1 MRQLLTCELVCQL
14 SAAVTSLEHMTSQT
28 TIDTTG
34 PGDKAPAA
42 PSDLSPAS
50 GLRGHPWFTLIT
62 VAVGVMMVAL
72 DGTIVAIANPAIQK
86 DLKASFADV
95 QWITNGYFLALAVS
109 LITAGKLGDRFGHR
123 QTFLIGVVGFAAASG
138 AIGLSSSIAA
148 VVTFRVFQGLFGAL
162 LMPAALGLLRATFPA
177 EKLNM
182 AIGIWGMVIGA
193 STAGGPILGGVLVEH
208 VNWQSVFFIN
218 VPVGAIALV
227 LGLLILLDHRAAL
240 GRGPLNE
247 HSASRSFDILGI
259 VLLSGAM
266 FCLVWAL
273 IKAPTWGW
281 GDGRTWTFIAVSVVG
296 FALFSF
302 WETKVKEPLI
312 PLGLFRSV
320 PLSAGVV
327 LMVLMA
333 IAFMGGLFFVTFYL
347 QNVHGMKPIDA
358 GLHLLP
364 LTGMMIVGSPL
375 AGAMITKLGPRIPL
389 AGGMAATAIAMYGMS
404 TLQTDTGSAVM
415 SLWFALLGLGLA
427 PVMVGATE
435 VIVGNAPMEL
445 SGVAGGLQQ
454 AAMQIG
460 GSLGTAV
467 LGAVM
472 ASKVD
477 GDLAANW
484 KDAGLPP
491 LTPTQLDQA
500 SEAVQ
505 VGVAPVAKGTP
516 EAIAAKIADV
526 AHDTFISGMS
536 LASLVACSVAVVAV
550 FVALLTKRGENA
562 EAGAGAAHI

>member
-1 MRQLLTCELVCQL
+1 
-14 SAAVTSLEHMTSQT
+14 MTSQT
-28 TIDTTG
+28 TIDKTG
-34 PGDKAPAA
+34 PGDESSTSPSGGAPAT
-42 PSDLSPAS
+42 

-72 DGTIVAIANPAIQK
+72 DGTIVAIANPAIQS

-138 AIGLSSSIAA
+138 AIGLSSSIAL
-148 VVTFRVFQGLFGAL
+148 VVTFRVLQGLFGAL

-218 VPVGAIALV
+218 VPVGLIAVV
-227 LGLLILLDHRAAL
+227 LGVLILLDHRAENA
-240 GRGPLNE
+240 P
-247 HSASRSFDILGI
+247 RSFDLLGI
-259 VLLSGAM
+259 GLLSGAM

-273 IKAPTWGW
+273 IKAPAWGW
-281 GDGRTWTFIAVSVVG
+281 GDGKTWAFVAVSVVG
-296 FALFSF
+296 FALFAF

-312 PLGLFRSV
+312 PLALFRSV

-347 QNVHGMKPIDA
+347 QNVHGMSPIDA

-375 AGAMITKLGPRIPL
+375 AGAMITKLGPRVPL

-404 TLQTDTGSAVM
+404 TLETGTGSAVM

-477 GDLAANW
+477 SDLAGNW

-491 LTPTQLDQA
+491 LAPAQLDQA
-500 SEAVQ
+500 KEAVQ
-505 VGVAPVAKGTP
+505 VGVAPIAPNTP
-516 EAIAAKIADV
+516 EAVAAKIADV

-536 LASLVACSVAVVAV
+536 LASLVAAGVAAVAIL
-550 FVALLTKRGENA
+550 VALLTKRGVNA
-562 EAGAGAAHI
+562 EAGAGVGHI

>member
-1 MRQLLTCELVCQL
+1 MSCQLLTGEMNCQV
-14 SAAVTSLEHMTSQT
+14 SAADTSLECMTSQT
-28 TIDTTG
+28 TL
-34 PGDKAPAA
+34 DKAGQGDGPPAG
-42 PSDLSPAS
+42 PSEATPGK
-50 GLRGHPWFTLIT
+50 GLRGHPWFTLFT

-72 DGTIVAIANPAIQK
+72 DGTIVAIANPAIAS
-86 DLKASFADV
+86 DLGATLADV
-95 QWITNGYFLALAVS
+95 QWITNAYFLALAVS

-138 AIGLSSSIAA
+138 AIGLSDSITL
-148 VVTFRVFQGLFGAL
+148 VIVFRVLQGLFGAL

-218 VPVGAIALV
+218 VPVGVLAVALGV
-227 LGLLILLDHRAAL
+227 WILLDHRAENA
-240 GRGPLNE
+240 P
-247 HSASRSFDILGI
+247 RSFDIPGI
-259 VLLSGAM
+259 ALLSGAM

-273 IKAPTWGW
+273 IKAPEWGW
-281 GDGRTWTFIAVSVVG
+281 GDGRTWAFIGASVAG
-296 FALFSF
+296 FLVFAF

-312 PLGLFRSV
+312 PLALFRSV

-347 QNVHGMKPIDA
+347 QNVHGLSPVDA

-375 AGAMITKLGPRIPL
+375 AGVMITKVGPRIPL
-389 AGGMAATAIAMYGMS
+389 AGGMACTALAMYGIS
-404 TLQTDTGSAVM
+404 TLEKSTGSLAM
-415 SLWFALLGLGLA
+415 SVWFALLGLGLA

-435 VIVGNAPMEL
+435 VIVGNAPLEL

-454 AAMQIG
+454 SAMQVG

-477 GDLAANW
+477 GDLPGNW
-484 KDAGLPP
+484 EKAGLPP
-491 LTPTQLDQA
+491 LTPEQAGQA

-505 VGVAPVAKGTP
+505 VGVPPVPKGAP
-516 EAIAAKIADV
+516 EAIAAKITDV

-536 LASLVACSVAVVAV
+536 LASLVAAGVAAAAV
-550 FVALLTKRGENA
+550 LVALLTKRGENA
-562 EAGAGAAHI
+562 EAGAGVGHI

>member
-1 MRQLLTCELVCQL
+1 
-14 SAAVTSLEHMTSQT
+14 MTSQT

-34 PGDKAPAA
+34 SGGKAPAV
-42 PSDLSPAS
+42 PSDAAPAK

-86 DLKASFADV
+86 DLGATFAQV

-218 VPVGAIALV
+218 VPVGIIAVV
-227 LGLLILLDHRAAL
+227 LGVLILLDHRAENA
-240 GRGPLNE
+240 P
-247 HSASRSFDILGI
+247 RSFDILGI
-259 VLLSGAM
+259 ALLSAAM

-273 IKAPTWGW
+273 IKAPEWGW
-281 GDGRTWTFIAVSVVG
+281 GDGRTWAFIAASVLG
-296 FALFSF
+296 FALFAF

-312 PLGLFRSV
+312 PLALFRSV

-347 QNVHGMKPIDA
+347 QNVHGMSPIDA

-389 AGGMAATAIAMYGMS
+389 AGGMACTAIAMYGMS
-404 TLQTDTGSAVM
+404 TLDTDTGSAVM

-477 GDLAANW
+477 SDLAGNW
-484 KDAGLPP
+484 TSAGLPP
-491 LTPTQLDQA
+491 LTAAQEAQA

-505 VGVAPVAKGTP
+505 VGVPPLAPGTP
-516 EAIAAKIADV
+516 DAIAAKITDV

-536 LASLVACSVAVVAV
+536 LASLVASGVAVVAV
-550 FVALLTKRGENA
+550 FVAFLTKRGENA

>member
-1 MRQLLTCELVCQL
+1 
-14 SAAVTSLEHMTSQT
+14 MTSQT
-28 TIDTTG
+28 TVEKAG
-34 PGDKAPAA
+34 KAP
-42 PSDLSPAS
+42 DSPAGTS
-50 GLRGHPWFTLIT
+50 EPTPAKGLRGHPWLTLFA
-62 VAVGVMMVAL
+62 VAIGVMMVAL
-72 DGTIVAIANPAIQK
+72 DGTIVAIANPVIKTELGATWQQI
-86 DLKASFADV
+86 

-138 AIGLSSSIAA
+138 AIGFSSSVGF
-148 VVTFRVFQGLFGAL
+148 VVAFRVLQGLFGAL

-208 VNWQSVFFIN
+208 VSWQSVFFIN
-218 VPVGAIALV
+218 VPVGIIAVV
-227 LGLLILLDHRAAL
+227 LGVLILKDHRAENA
-240 GRGPLNE
+240 P
-247 HSASRSFDILGI
+247 RSFDLLGI
-259 VLLSGAM
+259 ALLSVAM
-266 FCLVWAL
+266 FSLVWAV
-273 IKAPTWGW
+273 IKAPEWGW
-281 GDGRTWTFIAVSVVG
+281 GSGTTWAWMGGALVA
-296 FALFSF
+296 FALFAF
-302 WETKVKEPLI
+302 WQTRAKEPLV
-312 PLGLFRSV
+312 PLQLFRSL

-347 QNVHGMKPIDA
+347 QNVHGMSPVDS

-375 AGAMITKLGPRIPL
+375 AGAMITKVGPRIPL
-389 AGGMAATAIAMYGMS
+389 AGGMAVTALAMYGMS
-404 TLQTDTGSAVM
+404 TLETDTSSLTM
-415 SLWFALLGLGLA
+415 SIWFALLGLGLA

-467 LGAVM
+467 LGAIM

-477 GDLAANW
+477 NSLADNW
-484 KDAGLPP
+484 AGAGLPP
-491 LTPTQLDQA
+491 IPEAQFGQA
-500 SEAVQ
+500 AEAVQ
-505 VGVAPVAKGTP
+505 SGAAPVAPNTP
-516 EAIAAKIADV
+516 PEIAAKITDV
-526 AHDTFISGMS
+526 AHDTFMSGMG
-536 LASLVACSVAVVAV
+536 LASLTAAGVAVVAI
-550 FVALLTKRGENA
+550 FVALLTKKGANA
-562 EAGAGAAHI
+562 EAGAGVGHI

>member
-1 MRQLLTCELVCQL
+1 
-14 SAAVTSLEHMTSQT
+14 MTSQT
-28 TIDTTG
+28 TISATG
-34 PGDKAPAA
+34 PGDKAAAA
-42 PSDLSPAS
+42 PSDPTPSA

-86 DLKASFADV
+86 DLGASFADV

-123 QTFLIGVVGFAAASG
+123 QTFLIGVTGFAAASG
-138 AIGLSSSIAA
+138 AIGLSHSIAF
-148 VVTFRVFQGLFGAL
+148 VVTFRVLQGLFGAL

-182 AIGIWGMVIGA
+182 AIGLWGMVIGA

-218 VPVGAIALV
+218 VPVGAVALI
-227 LGLLILLDHRAAL
+227 LGLLILRDHRAAL
-240 GRGPLNE
+240 GRSPENGY
-247 HSASRSFDILGI
+247 SAPRSFDVLGI

-281 GDGRTWTFIAVSVVG
+281 GSGTTWAFLAVSVLG
-296 FALFSF
+296 FALFAF
-302 WETKVKEPLI
+302 WEQRVKEPLI

-347 QNVHGMKPIDA
+347 QNVHGMSPIDA

-375 AGAMITKLGPRIPL
+375 AGAAITKLGPRIPL

-404 TLQTDTGSAVM
+404 TLTSDTGSAVM
-415 SLWFALLGLGLA
+415 SIWFALLGLGLA

-472 ASKVD
+472 ASRVD
-477 GDLAANW
+477 NDLAGNW
-484 KDAGLPP
+484 ADAGLPK
-491 LTPTQLDQA
+491 LTQPQLDAA

-516 EAIAAKIADV
+516 EAIAAKITTV

-536 LASLVACSVAVVAV
+536 LACLVAAGVAVVAV

>member
-1 MRQLLTCELVCQL
+1 MN
-14 SAAVTSLEHMTSQT
+14 SPT
-28 TIDTTG
+28 TIDETG
-34 PGDKAPAA
+34 PGDEAAALSERPPAE
-42 PSDLSPAS
+42 
-50 GLRGHPWFTLIT
+50 GLRGHSWFTLIT

-72 DGTIVAIANPAIQK
+72 DGTIVAIANPAIAT
-86 DLKASFADV
+86 DLGATFADV
-95 QWITNGYFLALAVS
+95 QWITNAYFLALAVS

-123 QTFLIGVVGFAAASG
+123 QTFLIGVTGFAVASG
-138 AIGLSSSIAA
+138 AIGLSDSIAL
-148 VVTFRVFQGLFGAL
+148 VITFRVFQGLFGAL

-177 EKLNM
+177 ERLNM

-193 STAGGPILGGVLVEH
+193 STAGGPIIGGLLVQH
-208 VNWQSVFFIN
+208 VSWQSVFFIN
-218 VPVGAIALV
+218 VPVGVLALL
-227 LGLLILLDHRAAL
+227 LGLLILLDHRARNA
-240 GRGPLNE
+240 P
-247 HSASRSFDILGI
+247 RSFDLLGI
-259 VLLSGAM
+259 ALLSGAM

-273 IKAPTWGW
+273 IKAPSWGW
-281 GDGRTWTFIAVSVVG
+281 GDSRTWLFIGVSALG

-302 WETKVKEPLI
+302 WETRVKEPLI
-312 PLGLFRSV
+312 PLALFRSV

-347 QNVHGMKPIDA
+347 QNVHGMSPVDA

-364 LTGMMIVGSPL
+364 LTGMMIVGSPV
-375 AGAMITKLGPRIPL
+375 AGMAITRLGPRVPL
-389 AGGMAATAIAMYGMS
+389 AGGMVATAVAMYGMS
-404 TLQTDTGSAVM
+404 TLKADTGSAAM
-415 SLWFALLGLGLA
+415 SLWFALLGFGLA

-477 GDLAANW
+477 HDLAGNW
-484 KDAGLPP
+484 AKAGLPP
-491 LTPTQLDQA
+491 LTPAQEALA
-500 SEAVQ
+500 SQAVQ
-505 VGVAPVAKGTP
+505 TGTP
-516 EAIAAKIADV
+516 PVPTGAPAAIAAKISSV

-536 LASLVACSVAVVAV
+536 LASLVAAGVAAVAV
-550 FVALLTKRGENA
+550 FVALLTKRGANA
-562 EAGAGAAHI
+562 EAGAGVGHI

>member
-1 MRQLLTCELVCQL
+1 
-14 SAAVTSLEHMTSQT
+14 MTSQIT
-28 TIDTTG
+28 LDKTG
-34 PGDKAPAA
+34 PGGGG
-42 PSDLSPAS
+42 PSDSSGQAPGAT

-86 DLKASFADV
+86 DLGATFAQV

-138 AIGLSSSIAA
+138 AIGLSDSIAL

-208 VNWQSVFFIN
+208 VSWQSVFFIN
-218 VPVGAIALV
+218 VPVGALALV
-227 LGLLILLDHRAAL
+227 LGLLILLDHRAENA
-240 GRGPLNE
+240 P
-247 HSASRSFDILGI
+247 RSFDILGI
-259 VLLSGAM
+259 ALLSGAM

-273 IKAPTWGW
+273 IKAPEWGW
-281 GDGRTWTFIAVSVVG
+281 GAGKTWLFIGASALG
-296 FALFSF
+296 FVLFGL

-312 PLGLFRSV
+312 PLKLFRSV

-347 QNVHGMKPIDA
+347 QNVHGMSPIDA

-375 AGAMITKLGPRIPL
+375 AGALITKLGPRVPL
-389 AGGMAATAIAMYGMS
+389 AGGMAVTAVAMYGMS
-404 TLQTDTGSAVM
+404 TLEVDTGSGLM

-477 GDLAANW
+477 SDLPGNW
-484 KDAGLPP
+484 TDAGLPP
-491 LTPTQLDQA
+491 LTPEQVGQA

-505 VGVAPVAKGTP
+505 VGVAPVPPGTP
-516 EAIAAKIADV
+516 AQIGEKITGV

-536 LASLVACSVAVVAV
+536 LASLVAAGVAVVAV
-550 FVALLTKRGENA
+550 LVAFLTKRGENA

>member
-1 MRQLLTCELVCQL
+1 
-14 SAAVTSLEHMTSQT
+14 MTSQT
-28 TIDTTG
+28 AIDTSG
-34 PGDKAPAA
+34 SGGKVPGAVDATPGK
-42 PSDLSPAS
+42 
-50 GLRGHPWFTLIT
+50 GLRGHPWLTLIT

-86 DLKASFADV
+86 DLGATFAEV

-138 AIGLSSSIAA
+138 AIGLSDSIAL
-148 VVTFRVFQGLFGAL
+148 VVVFRVLQGLFGAL

-208 VNWQSVFFIN
+208 VSWQSVFFIN
-218 VPVGAIALV
+218 VPVGVLAVV
-227 LGLLILLDHRAAL
+227 LGAWILLDHRAENA
-240 GRGPLNE
+240 P
-247 HSASRSFDILGI
+247 RSFDLPGI
-259 VLLSGAM
+259 ALLSTSV

-273 IKAPTWGW
+273 IKAPPSEWGW
-281 GDGRTWTFIAVSVVG
+281 GDARTLGFLGASVLGFVVFAV
-296 FALFSF
+296 
-302 WETKVKEPLI
+302 WETKVREPLI

-320 PLSAGVV
+320 ALSAGVV
-327 LMVLMA
+327 LMILMA

-347 QNVHGMKPIDA
+347 QNVHGMSPVDA

-375 AGAMITKLGPRIPL
+375 AGAMITKFGPRVPL
-389 AGGMAATAIAMYGMS
+389 AGGMALTAIAMYGMS
-404 TLQTDTGSAVM
+404 TLETDTGSGVM

-472 ASKVD
+472 ASKVNS
-477 GDLAANW
+477 DLAGNW
-484 KDAGLPP
+484 QQAGLPP
-491 LTPTQLDQA
+491 LTPEQEHQA

-505 VGVAPVAKGTP
+505 VGVPPLAPGTP
-516 EAIAAKIADV
+516 DAIAAKITGV
-526 AHDTFISGMS
+526 AHDTFIAGMS
-536 LASLVACSVAVVAV
+536 AASLVAAGVAAVAVLVA
-550 FVALLTKRGENA
+550 FLTKRGENA
-562 EAGAGAAHI
+562 GAGAGAAHI

>member
-1 MRQLLTCELVCQL
+1 
-14 SAAVTSLEHMTSQT
+14 MTSQT
-28 TIDTTG
+28 TLDKTG
-34 PGDKAPAA
+34 PEDGRPGA
-42 PSDLSPAS
+42 PSEGARAS

-72 DGTIVAIANPAIQK
+72 DGTIVAIANPAIQQ
-86 DLKASFADV
+86 DLGATFAEV

-138 AIGLSSSIAA
+138 AIGLSDSIAF
-148 VVTFRVFQGLFGAL
+148 VVTFRVLQGVFGAL

-218 VPVGAIALV
+218 VPVGVLALV
-227 LGLLILLDHRAAL
+227 MGILILLDHRAENA
-240 GRGPLNE
+240 P
-247 HSASRSFDILGI
+247 RSFDILGI
-259 VLLSGAM
+259 ALLSAAM

-273 IKAPTWGW
+273 IKAPAWGW
-281 GDGRTWTFIAVSVVG
+281 GDGKTWTFIAASVLG
-296 FALFSF
+296 FALFAF

-320 PLSAGVV
+320 ALSAGVV

-347 QNVHGMKPIDA
+347 QNVHGMSPIDA

-375 AGAMITKLGPRIPL
+375 AGVMITKLGPRIPL

-404 TLQTDTGSAVM
+404 TLETDTGSAVM

-435 VIVGNAPMEL
+435 VIVGNAPLEL

-477 GDLAANW
+477 SDLAGNW

-491 LTPTQLDQA
+491 LTAVQEAQA

-505 VGVAPVAKGTP
+505 VGMPPVTKGTP
-516 EAIAAKIADV
+516 EAIAAKITDV
-526 AHDTFISGMS
+526 AHDTFLSGMS
-536 LASLVACSVAVVAV
+536 LASLVAAGVAAIAV

-562 EAGAGAAHI
+562 EAGAGVGHV

>member
-1 MRQLLTCELVCQL
+1 
-14 SAAVTSLEHMTSQT
+14 MTSQT
-28 TIDTTG
+28 TVDPSG
-34 PGDKAPAA
+34 PGGRAP
-42 PSDLSPAS
+42 LTPADQQPAG

-72 DGTIVAIANPAIQK
+72 DGTIVAIANPAIAS
-86 DLKASFADV
+86 DLGATFAEV
-95 QWITNGYFLALAVS
+95 QWITNAYFLALAVS

-138 AIGLSSSIAA
+138 AIGLSDSIAL

-218 VPVGAIALV
+218 VPVGVVALT
-227 LGLLILLDHRAAL
+227 LGVLILLDHRAENA
-240 GRGPLNE
+240 P
-247 HSASRSFDILGI
+247 RSFDILGI
-259 VLLSGAM
+259 ALLSAAM

-273 IKAPTWGW
+273 IKAPEWGW
-281 GDGRTWTFIAVSVVG
+281 GDGRTWAFLVG
-296 FALFSF
+296 SAILFAAFAF
-302 WETKVKEPLI
+302 WETRVAEPLV

-320 PLSAGVV
+320 ALSAGVV

-347 QNVHGMKPIDA
+347 QNVHGMSPIDA

-375 AGAMITKLGPRIPL
+375 AGAMITKLGPRVPL
-389 AGGMAATAIAMYGMS
+389 AGGMLCVAIAMFGMS
-404 TLQTDTGSAVM
+404 TLETDTGSGIM
-415 SLWFALLGLGLA
+415 SVWFALLGLGLA

-477 GDLAANW
+477 GDLAGNW
-484 KDAGLPP
+484 KDAGLPE
-491 LTPTQLDQA
+491 LTPEQLDQA

-505 VGVAPVAKGTP
+505 VGVAPVAQGTP
-516 EAIAAKIADV
+516 AAIAAKITDV

-536 LASLVACSVAVVAV
+536 LASLVAAGVAVVAV

-562 EAGAGAAHI
+562 EAGAGVGHI

>member
-1 MRQLLTCELVCQL
+1 
-14 SAAVTSLEHMTSQT
+14 MTSQT

-34 PGDKAPAA
+34 SGGKEPASPSGAAPAK
-42 PSDLSPAS
+42 
-50 GLRGHPWFTLIT
+50 GLRGHPWLTLIT

-86 DLKASFADV
+86 DLGATFAEV

-138 AIGLSSSIAA
+138 AIGLSDSIAF
-148 VVTFRVFQGLFGAL
+148 VVVFRVLQGLFGAL

-218 VPVGAIALV
+218 VPVGVLAVV
-227 LGLLILLDHRAAL
+227 LGVLILLDHRAENA
-240 GRGPLNE
+240 P
-247 HSASRSFDILGI
+247 RSFDLLGI
-259 VLLSGAM
+259 ALLSTAV

-273 IKAPTWGW
+273 IKAPPSEWGW
-281 GDGRTWTFIAVSVVG
+281 GDPKTLGFLGASVLC
-296 FALFSF
+296 FALFAF
-302 WETKVKEPLI
+302 WETKVREPLI
-312 PLGLFRSV
+312 PLALFRSV
-320 PLSAGVV
+320 ALSAGVV

-347 QNVHGMKPIDA
+347 QNVHGMSPIDA

-375 AGAMITKLGPRIPL
+375 AGVLITKLGPRVPL
-389 AGGMAATAIAMYGMS
+389 AGGMALTAIAMYGMS
-404 TLQTDTGSAVM
+404 TLETDTGSAIM

-472 ASKVD
+472 ASKVNS
-477 GDLAANW
+477 DLAGNW
-484 KDAGLPP
+484 AKAGLPP
-491 LTPTQLDQA
+491 LTPEQEHQA

-505 VGVAPVAKGTP
+505 VGVPPVAPGTP
-516 EAIAAKIADV
+516 DAIAAKITGV

-536 LASLVACSVAVVAV
+536 AASLVAAGVAVVAV
-550 FVALLTKRGENA
+550 LVAFLTKRGENA

>member
-1 MRQLLTCELVCQL
+1 
-14 SAAVTSLEHMTSQT
+14 MTSQT
-28 TIDTTG
+28 TIDKAG
-34 PGDKAPAA
+34 PGDATP
-42 PSDLSPAS
+42 PGAS
-50 GLRGHPWFTLIT
+50 GTTPGKGLRGHPWFTLVT

-72 DGTIVAIANPAIQK
+72 DGTIVAIANPAIGD
-86 DLKASFADV
+86 DLGASWSDL
-95 QWITNGYFLALAVS
+95 QWITNAYFLALAVS

-123 QTFLIGVVGFAAASG
+123 QTFLIGVAGFAASSA
-138 AIGLSSSIAA
+138 AIGLSEGITM
-148 VVTFRVFQGLFGAL
+148 VIVFRVFQGLFGAL

-208 VNWQSVFFIN
+208 VSWQSVFFIN
-218 VPVGAIALV
+218 VPVGVLAVAL
-227 LGLLILLDHRAAL
+227 GAWILLDHRAKNA
-240 GRGPLNE
+240 P
-247 HSASRSFDILGI
+247 RSFDLLGI
-259 VLLSGAM
+259 ALLSAAV
-266 FCLVWAL
+266 FCLVWAI
-273 IKAPTWGW
+273 IKAPDWGW
-281 GDGRTWTFIAVSVVG
+281 GAADTWAFIIGSAVG
-296 FALFSF
+296 FGLFAF

-312 PLGLFRSV
+312 PLALFRSV

-347 QNVHGMKPIDA
+347 QGVRGLGPVDA
-358 GLHLLP
+358 GLRLLP

-375 AGAMITKLGPRIPL
+375 AGVMITKVGPRIPL
-389 AGGMAATAIAMYGMS
+389 AGGMALTALAMYGMS
-404 TLQTDTGSAVM
+404 TLDTGTGSAVM

-435 VIVGNAPMEL
+435 VIVGNAPLEL

-454 AAMQIG
+454 AAMQVG

-477 GDLAANW
+477 SDLPGNW
-484 KDAGLPP
+484 TDAGLP
-491 LTPTQLDQA
+491 QLPPEQLEQA
-500 SEAVQ
+500 ATAVQ
-505 VGVAPVAKGTP
+505 KGSAPVAEGTP
-516 EAIAAKIADV
+516 AAIAAKITDV

-536 LASLVACSVAVVAV
+536 LASLVAAGVAAVAVLVA
-550 FVALLTKRGENA
+550 FLTKRGANA
-562 EAGAGAAHI
+562 EAGAGVGHI

>member
-1 MRQLLTCELVCQL
+1 
-14 SAAVTSLEHMTSQT
+14 MTSQT
-28 TIDTTG
+28 TIKTTG
-34 PGDKAPAA
+34 PGDQAPQA
-42 PSDLSPAS
+42 PSDAAPAK
-50 GLRGHPWFTLIT
+50 GLRGHPWFTLVT

-86 DLKASFADV
+86 DLSASFAEV

-148 VVTFRVFQGLFGAL
+148 VVVFRVFQGLFGAL

-193 STAGGPILGGVLVEH
+193 STAGGPILGGVLVQH

-218 VPVGAIALV
+218 VPVGILAVV
-227 LGLLILLDHRAAL
+227 LGVLILLDHRAENA
-240 GRGPLNE
+240 P
-247 HSASRSFDILGI
+247 RSFDLLGI
-259 VLLSGAM
+259 ALLSAAM

-273 IKAPTWGW
+273 IKAPAWGW
-281 GDGRTWTFIAVSVVG
+281 GDGKTWLFIAASVVG
-296 FALFSF
+296 FGLFAL

-320 PLSAGVV
+320 ALSAGVV

-347 QNVHGMKPIDA
+347 QNVHGMSPIDA

-375 AGAMITKLGPRIPL
+375 AGAMITKVGPRIPL

-404 TLQTDTGSAVM
+404 TLDTDTGSAVM

-477 GDLAANW
+477 SDLAGNW
-484 KDAGLPP
+484 TSAGLPP
-491 LTPTQLDQA
+491 LTAAQEAKA

-505 VGVAPVAKGTP
+505 VGVPPLAPGTP
-516 EAIAAKIADV
+516 DAIAAKITDV

-536 LASLVACSVAVVAV
+536 LASLVAAGVAVVAV
-550 FVALLTKRGENA
+550 FVAFLTKRGENA

>member
-1 MRQLLTCELVCQL
+1 
-14 SAAVTSLEHMTSQT
+14 MTSQT
-28 TIDTTG
+28 TVDAKG
-34 PGDKAPAA
+34 PGDEAPAGRSDHG
-42 PSDLSPAS
+42 PSA

-72 DGTIVAIANPAIQK
+72 DGTIVAIANPAIAK
-86 DLKASFADV
+86 DLGATFAEV
-95 QWITNGYFLALAVS
+95 QWITNAYFLALAVS

-138 AIGLSSSIAA
+138 AIGLSDSIAL

-208 VNWQSVFFIN
+208 VSWQSVFFIN
-218 VPVGAIALV
+218 VPVGALALV
-227 LGLLILLDHRAAL
+227 LGVLILLDHRAENA
-240 GRGPLNE
+240 P
-247 HSASRSFDILGI
+247 RSFDLLGI
-259 VLLSGAM
+259 ALLSGAM

-281 GDGRTWTFIAVSVVG
+281 GDGTTWLFVVVSLVG
-296 FALFSF
+296 FVLFAF

-312 PLGLFRSV
+312 PLRLFRSV

-347 QNVHGMKPIDA
+347 QNVHGMSPIDA

-375 AGAMITKLGPRIPL
+375 AGVLITKLGPRVPL
-389 AGGMAATAIAMYGMS
+389 AGGMLCTAVAMYGMS
-404 TLQTDTGSAVM
+404 TLDTGTGSAVM

-477 GDLAANW
+477 SDLPGNW

-491 LTPTQLDQA
+491 LTPGQLDQA

-505 VGVAPVAKGTP
+505 VGVAPVQPSMP
-516 EAIAAKIADV
+516 EAVAAKITDV

-536 LASLVACSVAVVAV
+536 LASLVAAGVAVVAV
-550 FVALLTKRGENA
+550 FVALLTKRGANA
-562 EAGAGAAHI
+562 DAGAGVGHL

>member
-1 MRQLLTCELVCQL
+1 
-14 SAAVTSLEHMTSQT
+14 MTSQT
-28 TIDTTG
+28 TIDASG
-34 PGDKAPAA
+34 PGDGATAASLEAPPAA
-42 PSDLSPAS
+42 
-50 GLRGHPWFTLIT
+50 GLRGHPWLTLIT

-72 DGTIVAIANPAIQK
+72 DGTIVAIANPAIAK
-86 DLKASFADV
+86 DLGASFADV
-95 QWITNGYFLALAVS
+95 QWITNAYFLALAVS

-123 QTFLIGVVGFAAASG
+123 QTFLIGVTGFATASG
-138 AIGLSSSIAA
+138 AIGLSNSIAA

-193 STAGGPILGGVLVEH
+193 STAGGPILGGLLVQH
-208 VNWQSVFFIN
+208 VSWQSVFFIN
-218 VPVGAIALV
+218 VPVGLVALV
-227 LGLLILLDHRAAL
+227 LGLLILRDHRAENA
-240 GRGPLNE
+240 P
-247 HSASRSFDILGI
+247 RSFDLLGI
-259 VLLSGAM
+259 ALLSGAM

-281 GDGRTWTFIAVSVVG
+281 GDGRTWTFIAASVLG
-296 FALFSF
+296 FALFSL

-312 PLGLFRSV
+312 PLALFRSV

-347 QNVHGMKPIDA
+347 QNVHGMTPVDA

-375 AGAMITKLGPRIPL
+375 AGAAITKLGPRIPL

-404 TLQTDTGSAVM
+404 TLKEGTGSGVM
-415 SLWFALLGLGLA
+415 SVWFALLGLGLA

-477 GDLAANW
+477 NSLAGNW
-484 KDAGLPP
+484 KAAGLPH
-491 LTPTQLDQA
+491 LTPAQEGLA
-500 SEAVQ
+500 SQAVQ
-505 VGVAPVAKGTP
+505 QGLSPAPKGTP
-516 EAIAAKIADV
+516 GPVAAKIAEV
-526 AHDTFISGMS
+526 AHHTFISGMS
-536 LASLVACSVAVVAV
+536 LASLVAAGVAAVAVL
-550 FVALLTKRGENA
+550 VALLTKRGANA
-562 EAGAGAAHI
+562 ESGAGVGHI

>member
-1 MRQLLTCELVCQL
+1 
-14 SAAVTSLEHMTSQT
+14 MTSQT
-28 TIDTTG
+28 TIDKAGQGDG
-34 PGDKAPAA
+34 PSGA
-42 PSDLSPAS
+42 PSEATPGK
-50 GLRGHPWFTLIT
+50 GLRGHPWFTLFT

-72 DGTIVAIANPAIQK
+72 DGTIVAIANPAIAS
-86 DLKASFADV
+86 DLGATLADV
-95 QWITNGYFLALAVS
+95 QWITNAYFLALAVS

-138 AIGLSSSIAA
+138 AIGLSDSITL
-148 VVTFRVFQGLFGAL
+148 VIVFRVLQGLFGAL

-218 VPVGAIALV
+218 VPVGVLAVALGV
-227 LGLLILLDHRAAL
+227 WILLDHRAENA
-240 GRGPLNE
+240 P
-247 HSASRSFDILGI
+247 RSFDVPGI
-259 VLLSGAM
+259 ALLSGAM

-273 IKAPTWGW
+273 IKAPEWGW
-281 GDGRTWTFIAVSVVG
+281 GDGRTWGFIAASVIG
-296 FALFSF
+296 FVAFAV
-302 WETKVKEPLI
+302 WETRVKEPLI
-312 PLGLFRSV
+312 PLALFRSV

-347 QNVHGMKPIDA
+347 QNVHGLSPVDA

-375 AGAMITKLGPRIPL
+375 AGVMITKVGPRIPL
-389 AGGMAATAIAMYGMS
+389 AGGMACTALAMYGIS
-404 TLQTDTGSAVM
+404 TLEKSTGSLAM
-415 SLWFALLGLGLA
+415 SVWFALLGLGLA

-435 VIVGNAPMEL
+435 VIVGNAPLEL

-454 AAMQIG
+454 SAMQVG

-477 GDLAANW
+477 GDLPGNW
-484 KDAGLPP
+484 DKAGLPP
-491 LTPTQLDQA
+491 LNPEHAAAA
-500 SEAVQ
+500 SQAVQ
-505 VGVAPVAKGTP
+505 VGVPPVAKGTP
-516 EAIAAKIADV
+516 EAIAAKITDV

-536 LASLVACSVAVVAV
+536 LASLVAAGVAAVAVG
-550 FVALLTKRGENA
+550 VALFTKRGENA
-562 EAGAGAAHI
+562 EAGAGVGHI

>member
-1 MRQLLTCELVCQL
+1 
-14 SAAVTSLEHMTSQT
+14 MTSQT
-28 TIDTTG
+28 TVDKA
-34 PGDKAPAA
+34 DKAPEPVSVPA
-42 PSDLSPAS
+42 PAK
-50 GLRGHPWFTLIT
+50 GLRGHPWLTLFS
-62 VAVGVMMVAL
+62 VAIGVMMVAL

-86 DLKASFADV
+86 DLGASFADV
-95 QWITNGYFLALAVS
+95 QWITNGYFLALAVT

-123 QTFLIGVVGFAAASG
+123 QTFLIGVIGFAAASG
-138 AIGLSSSIAA
+138 AIGLSDSIAL

-193 STAGGPILGGVLVEH
+193 STAGGPILGGLLVQH
-208 VNWQSVFFIN
+208 VSWQSVFFIN
-218 VPVGAIALV
+218 VPVGVIALV
-227 LGLLILLDHRAAL
+227 LGLLILKDHRAENA
-240 GRGPLNE
+240 P
-247 HSASRSFDILGI
+247 RSFDILGI

-281 GDGRTWTFIAVSVVG
+281 GDGLTWTFLAASVLC
-296 FALFSF
+296 FALFAI
-302 WETKVKEPLI
+302 WETRVKEPLI
-312 PLGLFRSV
+312 PLALFRSV

-347 QNVHGMKPIDA
+347 QNVHGMSPVDS

-375 AGAMITKLGPRIPL
+375 AGAMITKVGPRIPL
-389 AGGMAATAIAMYGMS
+389 AGGMLLTAVAMYGMS
-404 TLQTDTGSAVM
+404 TLESGTGSGIM
-415 SLWFALLGLGLA
+415 SLWFAFLGLGLA

-477 GDLAANW
+477 NDLAGNWTDAN
-484 KDAGLPP
+484 LPP
-491 LTPTQLDQA
+491 LTPAQLDQA

-505 VGVAPVAKGTP
+505 VGVGPVPKGTP
-516 EAIAAKIADV
+516 AVLAEKITSV

-536 LASLVACSVAVVAV
+536 LACLVAAGVAVVAV
-550 FVALLTKRGENA
+550 FVALLTKRGANA

>member
-1 MRQLLTCELVCQL
+1 
-14 SAAVTSLEHMTSQT
+14 MTSQT
-28 TIDTTG
+28 TIDKTG
-34 PGDKAPAA
+34 PEDGSPTDASPR
-42 PSDLSPAS
+42 PSS

-72 DGTIVAIANPAIQK
+72 DGTIVAIANPAIAK
-86 DLKASFADV
+86 DLHASFSDV
-95 QWITNGYFLALAVS
+95 QWITNAYFLALAVA

-123 QTFLIGVVGFAAASG
+123 QTFLIGVAGFALASG
-138 AIGLSSSIAA
+138 AIGLSDSIPM
-148 VVTFRVFQGLFGAL
+148 VVTFRVLQGLFGAL

-193 STAGGPILGGVLVEH
+193 STAGGPILGGVLVQH

-218 VPVGAIALV
+218 VPVGLLALL
-227 LGLLILLDHRAAL
+227 LGTLILLDHRAENA
-240 GRGPLNE
+240 P
-247 HSASRSFDILGI
+247 RSFDLLGI
-259 VLLSGAM
+259 ALLSGAM

-281 GDGRTWTFIAVSVVG
+281 GDGRTWGFIGASALLFVV
-296 FALFSF
+296 FAW
-302 WETKVKEPLI
+302 WETRVAEPLI
-312 PLGLFRSV
+312 PLTLFRSL

-327 LMVLMA
+327 LMVMMA

-347 QNVHGMKPIDA
+347 QNVHGLSPVDA

-375 AGAMITKLGPRIPL
+375 AGFAITKLGPRVPL
-389 AGGMAATAIAMYGMS
+389 AGGMTLTAIAMYGMS
-404 TLQTDTGSAVM
+404 TLKADTGSATM
-415 SLWFALLGLGLA
+415 SIWFALLGLGLA

-435 VIVGNAPMEL
+435 VIVGNAPMAL

-477 GDLAANW
+477 NDLPGNW
-484 KDAGLPP
+484 TGAGLPP
-491 LTPTQLDQA
+491 LTPAQLDQA
-500 SEAVQ
+500 SQAVQ
-505 VGVAPVAKGTP
+505 VGVAPVTKQMPPAIIAKVT
-516 EAIAAKIADV
+516 DV

-536 LASLVACSVAVVAV
+536 LASLVAAGVAAVAIL
-550 FVALLTKRGENA
+550 VALLTRRGVNA
-562 EAGAGAAHI
+562 EAGAGVGHI

>member
-1 MRQLLTCELVCQL
+1 
-14 SAAVTSLEHMTSQT
+14 MTSQ

-34 PGDKAPAA
+34 PGDRASSASSDQPPAT
-42 PSDLSPAS
+42 
-50 GLRGHPWFTLIT
+50 GLRGHPWLTLLT

-72 DGTIVAIANPAIQK
+72 DGTIVAIANPAIQA

-95 QWITNGYFLALAVS
+95 QWITNGYFLALAVA

-138 AIGLSSSIAA
+138 AIGLSSSIGA
-148 VVTFRVFQGLFGAL
+148 VVIFRVCQGLFGAL

-218 VPVGAIALV
+218 VPVGVLALV
-227 LGLLILLDHRAAL
+227 LGVLILLDHRAENA
-240 GRGPLNE
+240 P
-247 HSASRSFDILGI
+247 RSFDILGI
-259 VLLSGAM
+259 ALLSAAM

-281 GDGRTWTFIAVSVVG
+281 GDGLTWTFIAVSLVG
-296 FALFSF
+296 FVLFAV

-312 PLGLFRSV
+312 PLALFRSMA
-320 PLSAGVV
+320 LSAGVV

-347 QNVHGMKPIDA
+347 QNVHGMSPIDA

-375 AGAMITKLGPRIPL
+375 AGAMITKLGPRVPL
-389 AGGMAATAIAMYGMS
+389 AGGMASVAIAMFGMS
-404 TLQTDTGSAVM
+404 TLETDTGSAVM

-484 KDAGLPP
+484 KDAGLPALP
-491 LTPTQLDQA
+491 PTQLDQA

-516 EAIAAKIADV
+516 EAIVAKITDV

-536 LASLVACSVAVVAV
+536 LASLVAAGVAVVAV

-562 EAGAGAAHI
+562 EAGGGVGHI

>member
-1 MRQLLTCELVCQL
+1 
-14 SAAVTSLEHMTSQT
+14 MTSQT
-28 TIDTTG
+28 TIDTAG
-34 PGDKAPAA
+34 PGDKAPTPSDAA
-42 PSDLSPAS
+42 PAK

-72 DGTIVAIANPAIQK
+72 DGTIVAIANPAIAR
-86 DLKASFADV
+86 DLGATFAQV
-95 QWITNGYFLALAVS
+95 QWITNAYFLALAVT

-138 AIGLSSSIAA
+138 AIGLSDSIAM
-148 VVTFRVFQGLFGAL
+148 VITFRVFQGLFGAL

-218 VPVGAIALV
+218 VPVGVLAVAL
-227 LGLLILLDHRAAL
+227 GAWILLDRRAKNA
-240 GRGPLNE
+240 P
-247 HSASRSFDILGI
+247 RSFDLLGI
-259 VLLSGAM
+259 ALLSAAM

-273 IKAPTWGW
+273 IKAPEWGW
-281 GDGRTWTFIAVSVVG
+281 GDGKTWLFIGASVVG
-296 FALFSF
+296 FLLFGL
-302 WETKVKEPLI
+302 WEQRVREPLI
-312 PLGLFRSV
+312 PLALFRSV

-347 QNVHGMKPIDA
+347 QNVHGMSPVDA

-375 AGAMITKLGPRIPL
+375 AGAMITKVGPRIPL
-389 AGGMAATAIAMYGMS
+389 AGGMTLTAIAMYGMS
-404 TLQTDTGSAVM
+404 TLEKETGSGLM
-415 SLWFALLGLGLA
+415 SLWFAVLGLGLA

-477 GDLAANW
+477 NDLAGNW
-484 KDAGLPP
+484 ADAGLPR
-491 LTPTQLDQA
+491 LTPEQAAQA

-505 VGVAPVAKGTP
+505 VGVAPVPEGTP
-516 EAIAAKIADV
+516 AAVAAKITDV
-526 AHDTFISGMS
+526 AHDTFLSGMS
-536 LASLVACSVAVVAV
+536 LASLVAAGVAVVAV
-550 FVALLTKRGENA
+550 LVAFLTKRGANA
-562 EAGAGAAHI
+562 EAGAGVGHI

>member
-1 MRQLLTCELVCQL
+1 
-14 SAAVTSLEHMTSQT
+14 MTSQT
-28 TIDTTG
+28 TIETTG
-34 PGDKAPAA
+34 PGDKAPV
-42 PSDLSPAS
+42 SPPDPTPAK
-50 GLRGHPWFTLIT
+50 GLRGHPWLTLIS

-86 DLKASFADV
+86 DLGASFADV
-95 QWITNGYFLALAVS
+95 QWITNGYFLALAVT

-123 QTFLIGVVGFAAASG
+123 QTFLIGIVGFAAASA
-138 AIGLSSSIAA
+138 AIGLSSSIAL
-148 VVTFRVFQGLFGAL
+148 VVVFRVFQGLFGAL

-193 STAGGPILGGVLVEH
+193 STAGGPILGGLLVEH
-208 VNWQSVFFIN
+208 VSWQSVFFIN
-218 VPVGAIALV
+218 VPVGILALV
-227 LGLLILLDHRAAL
+227 IGLVILVDHRAENA
-240 GRGPLNE
+240 P
-247 HSASRSFDILGI
+247 RSFDVLGI
-259 VLLSGAM
+259 GLLSGAM

-273 IKAPTWGW
+273 IKAPAWGW
-281 GDGRTWTFIAVSVVG
+281 GDGKTWLFLVVSVAG
-296 FALFSF
+296 FGFFAF

-312 PLGLFRSV
+312 PLNLFRSV

-347 QNVHGMKPIDA
+347 QNVHGMSPINA

-375 AGAMITKLGPRIPL
+375 AGAMISKTGPRVPL
-389 AGGMAATAIAMYGMS
+389 AGGMACVAIAMFGMS
-404 TLQTDTGSAVM
+404 TLETDTGSGIM
-415 SLWFALLGLGLA
+415 SLWFAMLGLGLA

-477 GDLAANW
+477 SDLAGNW
-484 KDAGLPP
+484 TAAGLPA
-491 LTPTQLDQA
+491 LTPEQQAQA

-505 VGVAPVAKGTP
+505 VGVPPVAPGTP
-516 EAIAAKIADV
+516 ETVVAQITKV

-536 LASLVACSVAVVAV
+536 LACLVAAGVGVVAV
-550 FVALLTKRGENA
+550 LVALLTKRGENA

>member
-1 MRQLLTCELVCQL
+1 
-14 SAAVTSLEHMTSQT
+14 MTSQT
-28 TIDTTG
+28 TIDATG
-34 PGDKAPAA
+34 PGDTAPDAPLESAPAA
-42 PSDLSPAS
+42 
-50 GLRGHPWFTLIT
+50 GLRGHPWLTLIT

-86 DLKASFADV
+86 DLGATFAQV

-123 QTFLIGVVGFAAASG
+123 QTFLIGVTGFAAASG
-138 AIGLSSSIAA
+138 AIGLSHSIAA

-208 VNWQSVFFIN
+208 VSWQSVFFIN
-218 VPVGAIALV
+218 VPVGALALV
-227 LGLLILLDHRAAL
+227 LGTLILRDHRAENA
-240 GRGPLNE
+240 P
-247 HSASRSFDILGI
+247 RSFDVLGI
-259 VLLSGAM
+259 ALLSGAM

-273 IKAPTWGW
+273 IKAPSWGW
-281 GDGRTWTFIAVSVVG
+281 GDGRTWLFIAASVVL
-296 FALFSF
+296 FALFSV
-302 WETKVKEPLI
+302 WETRVAEPLI
-312 PLGLFRSV
+312 PLGLFRSI

-375 AGAMITKLGPRIPL
+375 AGAAITKLGPRIPL

-404 TLQTDTGSAVM
+404 TLKADTGSGAM
-415 SLWFALLGLGLA
+415 SVWFALLGLGLA

-477 GDLAANW
+477 GDLPGNW
-484 KDAGLPP
+484 TGAGLPQ
-491 LTPTQLDQA
+491 LTPDQLGKA

-505 VGVAPVAKGTP
+505 VGVAPVPKGVP
-516 EAIAAKIADV
+516 DQVAAKITEV
-526 AHDTFISGMS
+526 AHHTFISGMS
-536 LASLVACSVAVVAV
+536 LASLVAAGVAAVAVL
-550 FVALLTKRGENA
+550 VALLTKRGANA
-562 EAGAGAAHI
+562 ESGAGVGHI

>member
-1 MRQLLTCELVCQL
+1 
-14 SAAVTSLEHMTSQT
+14 MTSQT
-28 TIDTTG
+28 TIETTG
-34 PGDKAPAA
+34 SGGKAPAA
-42 PSDLSPAS
+42 PSDATPAK

-86 DLKASFADV
+86 DLSASFAEV

-138 AIGLSSSIAA
+138 AIGLSDSIAL
-148 VVTFRVFQGLFGAL
+148 VVTFRVLQGLFGAL

-218 VPVGAIALV
+218 VPVGILAVV
-227 LGLLILLDHRAAL
+227 LGVLILLDHRAENA
-240 GRGPLNE
+240 P
-247 HSASRSFDILGI
+247 RSFDIPGI
-259 VLLSGAM
+259 ALLSTAV

-273 IKAPTWGW
+273 IKAPPSEWGW
-281 GDGRTWTFIAVSVVG
+281 GDPKTLAFLGASVAG
-296 FALFSF
+296 FALFAL

-320 PLSAGVV
+320 ALSAGVV

-347 QNVHGMKPIDA
+347 QNVHDMSPIDA

-375 AGAMITKLGPRIPL
+375 AGAVITKLGPRVPL
-389 AGGMAATAIAMYGMS
+389 AGGMALTAIAMYGMS
-404 TLQTDTGSAVM
+404 TLDTHTGSGVM

-477 GDLAANW
+477 SDLAGNW
-484 KDAGLPP
+484 KSAGLPP
-491 LTPTQLDQA
+491 LTAAQEAQA

-505 VGVAPVAKGTP
+505 VGVAPLAPGTP
-516 EAIAAKIADV
+516 EQIAVKITDV
-526 AHDTFISGMS
+526 ARDTFISGMS
-536 LASLVACSVAVVAV
+536 AASLVAAGVAVVAV
-550 FVALLTKRGENA
+550 FVAFLTKKGENA

>member
-1 MRQLLTCELVCQL
+1 
-14 SAAVTSLEHMTSQT
+14 MTSQT

-34 PGDKAPAA
+34 SGDKTPVTPAERA
-42 PSDLSPAS
+42 PSD
-50 GLRGHPWFTLIT
+50 GLRGHPWFTLFT

-86 DLKASFADV
+86 DLGASFADV
-95 QWITNGYFLALAVS
+95 QWITNGYFLALAVT

-123 QTFLIGVVGFAAASG
+123 QTFLIGVVGFAASSG
-138 AIGLSSSIAA
+138 AIGFSSSIAL

-193 STAGGPILGGVLVEH
+193 STAGGPILGGLLVQH
-208 VNWQSVFFIN
+208 VSWQSVFFIN
-218 VPVGAIALV
+218 VPVGVTALV
-227 LGLLILLDHRAAL
+227 LGLLILLDHRAENA
-240 GRGPLNE
+240 P
-247 HSASRSFDILGI
+247 RSFDVLGI
-259 VLLSGAM
+259 ALLSGAM

-273 IKAPTWGW
+273 IKAPAWGW
-281 GDGRTWTFIAVSVVG
+281 GSGLTWTFLGASVIGFVL
-296 FALFSF
+296 FAL
-302 WETKVKEPLI
+302 WEKRVKEPLI
-312 PLGLFRSV
+312 PLALFRSV

-333 IAFMGGLFFVTFYL
+333 IAFLGGLFFVTFYL
-347 QNVHGMKPIDA
+347 QNVHGMSPVDA

-375 AGAMITKLGPRIPL
+375 AGALITKTGPRIPL
-389 AGGMAATAIAMYGMS
+389 AGGMALTAISMYGMS
-404 TLQTDTGSAVM
+404 TLDTGTSGAVM
-415 SLWFALLGLGLA
+415 SLWFAGLGLGLA

-477 GDLAANW
+477 GDLAGNW
-484 KDAGLPP
+484 ADAKLPP
-491 LTPTQLDQA
+491 LTPAQLDQA
-500 SEAVQ
+500 SQAVQ
-505 VGVAPVAKGTP
+505 VGAAPVAKGTP
-516 EAIAAKIADV
+516 AALAEKITTV

-536 LASLVACSVAVVAV
+536 LACLVAAGVAVVAV
-550 FVALLTKRGENA
+550 FVALLTKRGENTEAA
-562 EAGAGAAHI
+562 EAGAGHI

>member
-1 MRQLLTCELVCQL
+1 
-14 SAAVTSLEHMTSQT
+14 MTSQT

-34 PGDKAPAA
+34 PGDGTPAA
-42 PSDLSPAS
+42 PSDGTPGK

-72 DGTIVAIANPAIQK
+72 DGTIVAIANPAIGD
-86 DLKASFADV
+86 DLGASLSEL
-95 QWITNGYFLALAVS
+95 QWITNAYFLALAVC

-138 AIGLSSSIAA
+138 AIGLSDSIAL

-218 VPVGAIALV
+218 VPVGVLAVALGV
-227 LGLLILLDHRAAL
+227 WILLDHRAENA
-240 GRGPLNE
+240 P
-247 HSASRSFDILGI
+247 RSFDLLGI
-259 VLLSGAM
+259 ALLSAAM

-273 IKAPTWGW
+273 IKAPEWGW
-281 GDGRTWTFIAVSVVG
+281 GDGKTWGFIAASVLG
-296 FALFSF
+296 FLLFAF

-312 PLGLFRSV
+312 PLALFRSV

-347 QNVHGMKPIDA
+347 QNVHGMSPIDA

-375 AGAMITKLGPRIPL
+375 AGVMITKVGPRIPL
-389 AGGMAATAIAMYGMS
+389 AGGMAFTALAMYGMS
-404 TLQTDTGSAVM
+404 TLETDTGSAAM
-415 SLWFALLGLGLA
+415 SLWFALLGFGLA

-435 VIVGNAPMEL
+435 VIVGNAPLEL

-477 GDLAANW
+477 GDLEGNW
-484 KDAGLPP
+484 TKAGLPP
-491 LTPTQLDQA
+491 LTPEQAGQA

-505 VGVAPVAKGTP
+505 VGVAPVAEGTP
-516 EAIAAKIADV
+516 PEIAAKITDV

-536 LASLVACSVAVVAV
+536 LASLVAAGVAAVAVLVA
-550 FVALLTKRGENA
+550 FLTKRGENA
-562 EAGAGAAHI
+562 EAGAGVGHI

>member
-1 MRQLLTCELVCQL
+1 M
-14 SAAVTSLEHMTSQT
+14 
-28 TIDTTG
+28 
-34 PGDKAPAA
+34 
-42 PSDLSPAS
+42 
-50 GLRGHPWFTLIT
+50 RGHPWLTLIT

-72 DGTIVAIANPAIQK
+72 DGTIVAIANPAIGD
-86 DLKASFADV
+86 DLKASWSDL
-95 QWITNGYFLALAVS
+95 QWITNAYFLALAVS

-123 QTFLIGVVGFAAASG
+123 QTFLIGVAGFAASSA
-138 AIGLSSSIAA
+138 AIGLSQGITM
-148 VVTFRVFQGLFGAL
+148 VIVFRVFQGLFGAL

-218 VPVGAIALV
+218 VPVGVLAVALGV
-227 LGLLILLDHRAAL
+227 WILLDHRAENA
-240 GRGPLNE
+240 P
-247 HSASRSFDILGI
+247 RSFDLLGI
-259 VLLSGAM
+259 ALLSAAV
-266 FCLVWAL
+266 FCLVWAI
-273 IKAPTWGW
+273 IKAPEWGW
-281 GDGRTWTFIAVSVVG
+281 GDTGVWAFIIASLASFG
-296 FALFSF
+296 FFAY

-333 IAFMGGLFFVTFYL
+333 ISFMGGLFFVTFYL
-347 QNVHGMKPIDA
+347 QGVRGLGPVDA

-375 AGAMITKLGPRIPL
+375 AGAMITKVGPRVPL
-389 AGGMAATAIAMYGMS
+389 AGGMALTALAMYGMS
-404 TLQTDTGSAVM
+404 TLDTNTGSGVM

-435 VIVGNAPMEL
+435 VIVGNAPLEL

-454 AAMQIG
+454 SAMQVG

-477 GDLAANW
+477 SDLPGNW
-484 KDAGLPP
+484 TDAGLPP
-491 LTPTQLDQA
+491 LAPEQLEGA
-500 SEAVQ
+500 ATAVQ
-505 VGVAPVAKGTP
+505 KGGAPVPPGTP
-516 EAIAAKIADV
+516 EAIATKITNV

-536 LASLVACSVAVVAV
+536 AASLVAAGVAVVAV
-550 FVALLTKRGENA
+550 LVAFLTKRGENA
-562 EAGAGAAHI
+562 GAGAGAAHI